1 MHDAIHDVESF
12 GWSILCIVYRRA
24 LTELGPPP
32 RHDETSLRYCLV
44 REYALLFVASS
55 ISELVYQR
63 GMAFSVLGGKDETRP
78 IFKDW
83 PEHDDNRCT
92 AITNLLSYA
101 RECCG
106 ECGTL
111 LAEFLKAL
119 WTDLRALQP
128 VLAETSEPSKFFQK
142 LKKQRRYRQAM
153 PVPVTMRGEGSYDC
167 LVDLLETLLK
177 MLKENHP
184 SILEEWSQHRQ

>member
-1 MHDAIHDVESF
+1 MLWFHFEYFSDISRICQPTATSGATDLLRAISLDQTIVHDAIHDVESF

-63 GMAFSVLGGKDETRP
+63 GMAFSILGGKDETRP

-83 PEHDDNRCT
+83 PE
-92 AITNLLSYA
+92 
-101 RECCG
+101 
-106 ECGTL
+106 
-111 LAEFLKAL
+111 
-119 WTDLRALQP
+119 
-128 VLAETSEPSKFFQK
+128 
-142 LKKQRRYRQAM
+142 
-153 PVPVTMRGEGSYDC
+153 YDG
-167 LVDLLETLLK
+167 
-177 MLKENHP
+177 
-184 SILEEWSQHRQ
+184 I